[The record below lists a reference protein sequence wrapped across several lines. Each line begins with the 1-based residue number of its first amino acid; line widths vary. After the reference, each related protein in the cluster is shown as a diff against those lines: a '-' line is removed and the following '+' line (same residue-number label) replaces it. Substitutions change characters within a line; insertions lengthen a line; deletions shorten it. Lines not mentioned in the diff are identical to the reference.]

1 MGQRNQ
7 AIKIVMIVLLALSLA
22 GCSTRPGVGQQAAT
36 PLPSL
41 SPTDPSPKTL
51 TPTPSPTP
59 KVSLPEPPIRYPVP
73 RDDAPP
79 TTIAGEAVRHLAGW
93 LHVPSEAIRLVSIEP
108 AKAPASLAESCVP
121 RLDTEGPS
129 SEEKLIT
136 LETGGRRYGY
146 YAFGEALLLCPV
158 KLP

>member
-7 AIKIVMIVLLALSLA
+7 AIKIMMIVFLTLSLA
-22 GCSTRPGVGQQAAT
+22 GCSTRPGVEQQAAT

-41 SPTDPSPKTL
+41 SPTDPSPKT
-51 TPTPSPTP
+51 PTPPPTP
-59 KVSLPEPPIRYPVP
+59 KASLPEPPIRYPVP
-73 RDDAPP
+73 RDEATP

-108 AKAPASLAESCVP
+108 AKVPPSLAESCVP

-146 YAFGEALLLCPV
+146 YALGEVLLLCPV